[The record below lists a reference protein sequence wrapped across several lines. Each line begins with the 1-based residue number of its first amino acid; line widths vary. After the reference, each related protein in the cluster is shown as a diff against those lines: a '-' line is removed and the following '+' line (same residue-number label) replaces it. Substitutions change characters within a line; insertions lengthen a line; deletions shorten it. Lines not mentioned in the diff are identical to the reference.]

1 MVNMKTG
8 ADYLADELYAHG
20 VRTVFVFTGGAI
32 AAIIDSAQR
41 RGIKVIPY
49 DHELDASYA
58 AEGYVR
64 ANSMPTAVMVTSGPG
79 ATNTISGM
87 AGSWFDSIPVLFI
100 SGQVKSFEKTNF
112 DLYLQRGFQ
121 EVDFIKSAGQFT
133 KYSSTVDHASQIIPS
148 IREAFK
154 AMVSGRP
161 GPAVLDITMDAQMD
175 AIEMIEAEPQNF
187 ASFGES
193 LSKGILFNNNS
204 NSCEKD
210 FENLLNQIN
219 ESKNPVILVG
229 GGAQWLP
236 EGLFEKIASRLNI
249 KIITTYAGVNSI
261 QQENPLYDGMIGPF
275 GHREANKT
283 LLEASDLFILGARIP
298 HRALPVLS
306 ESSSQK
312 FQSVRKW
319 VLTVDPSEF
328 INHKIGPLEKIY
340 FGLLYDFLKYVES
353 KTSDDNSAPQILYSA
368 ENIIPEGMFASD
380 PTTKNKRPKTENI
393 YTVDGLIN
401 SLNNALP
408 NNSDVF
414 VDVGQNAVALALGLK
429 RNRGERLFSSWAN
442 SPMGYSLPA
451 ALGAA
456 VEKNERP
463 SICVIGDG
471 GIRTALS
478 SFPNLRAM
486 IGKVKV
492 ILWDNKGYQTIVDHS
507 LRFQQSGNPVN
518 IDSGLN
524 YFPLKEVL
532 IASDIRVMEASGEL
546 EVDMK
551 SFFDSDEH
559 DILIIHIDESI
570 RMSAN
575 PVV

>member
-1 MVNMKTG
+1 MKTG

-32 AAIIDSAQR
+32 AAIIDSAQK
-41 RGIKVIPY
+41 RGINVIPY

-112 DLYLQRGFQ
+112 ELYLQRGFQ

-133 KYSSTVDHASQIIPS
+133 KYSSTVDHPSQIVPS

-154 AMVSGRP
+154 AMISGRP

-175 AIEMIEAEPQNF
+175 AIEMIEAEQQNF
-187 ASFGES
+187 PSFGES
-193 LSKGILFNNNS
+193 LSKGLLPNNNPNS
-204 NSCEKD
+204 NEKN
-210 FENLLNQIN
+210 FETLLNQMN
-219 ESKNPVILVG
+219 KSKNPVILVG

-236 EGLFEKIASRLNI
+236 KGLFEKIANKLNI
-249 KIITTYAGVNSI
+249 KIISTYAGINAI
-261 QQENPLYDGMIGPF
+261 QQEHSLYEGMIGPF
-275 GHREANKT
+275 GHPKANKT

-298 HRALPVLS
+298 HRAFPVLS
-306 ESSSQK
+306 ESSRQK

-340 FGLLYDFLKYVES
+340 LGLLYDFCQYVES
-353 KTSDDNSAPQILYSA
+353 KIPDTNSAPQILHS
-368 ENIIPEGMFASD
+368 EKNILPEGMFAAES
-380 PTTKNKRPKTENI
+380 TAQNKGSQVENT

-401 SLNNALP
+401 SLNDALP
-408 NNSDVF
+408 NNSDIF

-429 RNRGERLFSSWAN
+429 RNRGENLFSSWAN

-456 VEKNERP
+456 LEKNERP

-478 SFPNLRAM
+478 SFPNLRGM
-486 IGKVKV
+486 IGKIKV
-492 ILWDNKGYQTIVDHS
+492 ILWDNKGYQTIADHS
-507 LRFQQSGNPVN
+507 LKFKQFNNPVTV
-518 IDSGLN
+518 DSGLN
-524 YFPLKEVL
+524 YFPLKNVL

-551 SFFDSDEH
+551 LFFDNDDY
-559 DILIIHIDESI
+559 DILIVPVDESI

-575 PVV
+575 PVI

>member
-1 MVNMKTG
+1 MKTG

-32 AAIIDSAQR
+32 AAIIDSAQK

-49 DHELDASYA
+49 DHELDAAYA

-112 DLYLQRGFQ
+112 ELYLQRGFQ
-121 EVDFIKSAGQFT
+121 EVDFIKSSGQFT
-133 KYSSTVDHASQIIPS
+133 KYSRTVDHSSQIIPS

-154 AMVSGRP
+154 AMMSGRP
-161 GPAVLDITMDAQMD
+161 GPAVLDITMDAQM
-175 AIEMIEAEPQNF
+175 ETVENIEAQQQNLP
-187 ASFGES
+187 SFEES
-193 LSKGILFNNNS
+193 LSTGLLPDKNLDSNN
-204 NSCEKD
+204 KD
-210 FENLLNQIN
+210 FESLFNQMN

-236 EGLFEKIASRLNI
+236 KGLFESIVSKLNI
-249 KIITTYAGVNSI
+249 KIISTYAGINSI
-261 QQENPLYDGMIGPF
+261 QQENSLYEGMIGPF
-275 GHREANKT
+275 GHPKANKA

-319 VLTVDPSEF
+319 ALTVDPSEF

-340 FGLLYDFLKYVES
+340 LGLLYDFCKYVES
-353 KTSDDNSAPQILYSA
+353 KMSDTDSTPKILHIEDNIL
-368 ENIIPEGMFASD
+368 PEGMFSVESSS
-380 PTTKNKRPKTENI
+380 KNKDSKTENT
-393 YTVDGLIN
+393 YSVDGLIN
-401 SLNNALP
+401 SLNNTLP
-408 NNSDVF
+408 DNSDVF

-429 RNRGERLFSSWAN
+429 RNRGEKLFSSWAN

-456 VEKNERP
+456 LEENERP

-507 LRFQQSGNPVN
+507 LKFQQTGNPVN
-518 IDSGLN
+518 IDTGLN

-532 IASDIRVMEASGEL
+532 IASDVRVMEAKGEL

-551 SFFDSDEH
+551 SFFDGDKH
-559 DILIIHIDESI
+559 DILIVPIDESI

-575 PVV
+575 SVI

>member
-1 MVNMKTG
+1 MKTG

-32 AAIIDSAQR
+32 AAIIDSAQK

-49 DHELDASYA
+49 DHELDAAYA

-112 DLYLQRGFQ
+112 ELYLQRGFQ
-121 EVDFIKSAGQFT
+121 EVDFIKSSGQFT
-133 KYSSTVDHASQIIPS
+133 KYSRTVDHSSQIIPS

-154 AMVSGRP
+154 AMMSGRP
-161 GPAVLDITMDAQMD
+161 GPAVLDITMDAQM
-175 AIEMIEAEPQNF
+175 ETVENIEAQQQNLP
-187 ASFGES
+187 SFEES
-193 LSKGILFNNNS
+193 LSTGLLPDKNLDSNN
-204 NSCEKD
+204 KD
-210 FENLLNQIN
+210 FESLFNQMN

-236 EGLFEKIASRLNI
+236 KGLFESIVSKLNI
-249 KIITTYAGVNSI
+249 KIISTYAGINSI
-261 QQENPLYDGMIGPF
+261 QQENSLYEGMIGPF
-275 GHREANKT
+275 GHPKANKA

-319 VLTVDPSEF
+319 ALTVDPSEF

-340 FGLLYDFLKYVES
+340 LGLLYDFCKYVES
-353 KTSDDNSAPQILYSA
+353 KISDTDSAPKILHI
-368 ENIIPEGMFASD
+368 EGNILPEGMFSAESSS
-380 PTTKNKRPKTENI
+380 KNKDSKTENT
-393 YTVDGLIN
+393 YSVDGLIN
-401 SLNNALP
+401 SLNNTLP
-408 NNSDVF
+408 DNSDVF

-429 RNRGERLFSSWAN
+429 RNRGEKLFSSWAN

-456 VEKNERP
+456 LEENERP

-507 LRFQQSGNPVN
+507 LKFQQTGNPVN
-518 IDSGLN
+518 IDTGLN

-532 IASDIRVMEASGEL
+532 IASDVRVMEAKGEL

-551 SFFDSDEH
+551 SFFDGDKH
-559 DILIIHIDESI
+559 DILIVPIDESI

-575 PVV
+575 SVI

>member
-1 MVNMKTG
+1 MKTG

-32 AAIIDSAQR
+32 AAIIDSAQK

-112 DLYLQRGFQ
+112 ELYLQRGFQ
-121 EVDFIKSAGQFT
+121 EVDFIKSSEQFT
-133 KYSSTVDHASQIIPS
+133 KYSNTVDHSSQIVPS
-148 IREAFK
+148 IREAFR
-154 AMVSGRP
+154 AMMSGRP
-161 GPAVLDITMDAQMD
+161 GPAVLDITMDAQMETLE
-175 AIEMIEAEPQNF
+175 ITEHEPENLPLF
-187 ASFGES
+187 NES
-193 LSKGILFNNNS
+193 LSRGLLLNS
-204 NSCEKD
+204 NSASNQKD
-210 FENLLNQIN
+210 FESLLNQMK

-249 KIITTYAGVNSI
+249 KVISTYAGINSI
-261 QQENPLYDGMIGPF
+261 QQENSLYHGMIGPF
-275 GHREANKT
+275 GHPEANET
-283 LLEASDLFILGARIP
+283 LLGASDLFILGARIP
-298 HRALPVLS
+298 HRAFPILS
-306 ESSSQK
+306 EASSEK
-312 FQSVRKW
+312 FKSVRKW
-319 VLTVDPSEF
+319 ALTVDPGEF

-340 FGLLYDFLKYVES
+340 SGLLYDFCKYVES
-353 KTSDDNSAPQILYSA
+353 AITNADSSPQILHTE
-368 ENIIPEGMFASD
+368 ENKLPDGMFAAESNS
-380 PTTKNKRPKTENI
+380 KNKDPQIDNI
-393 YTVDGLIN
+393 YTVDNLIN
-401 SLNNALP
+401 SLNNTLP
-408 NNSDVF
+408 DKSDIF

-451 ALGAA
+451 ALGASL
-456 VEKNERP
+456 ENNERP

-492 ILWDNKGYQTIVDHS
+492 VLWDNKGYQTIVDHS
-507 LRFQQSGNPVN
+507 LKFQQLGNPVN
-518 IDSGLN
+518 FDTGLN

-532 IASDIRVMEASGEL
+532 TASDVRVKEASGKL
-546 EVDMK
+546 EVDMQ
-551 SFFDSDEH
+551 SFFNNDQH
-559 DILIIHIDESI
+559 DVLIVPIDESI

-575 PVV
+575 PAI

>member
-1 MVNMKTG
+1 MNMKTG

-32 AAIIDSAQR
+32 AAIIDSAQK

-79 ATNTISGM
+79 ATNTISGI

-121 EVDFIKSAGQFT
+121 EVDFIKSSGQFT
-133 KYSSTVDHASQIIPS
+133 KYSSTVDHSSQIIPS

-175 AIEMIEAEPQNF
+175 AVDKVHTKPQDF
-187 ASFGES
+187 YSFEES
-193 LSKGILFNNNS
+193 LCRGLLHNTNPSS
-204 NSCEKD
+204 SDAD
-210 FENLLNQIN
+210 FESLLNQMN

-236 EGLFEKIASRLNI
+236 KGLFEKIASILNI
-249 KIITTYAGVNSI
+249 KIISTYAGVNSI
-261 QQENPLYDGMIGPF
+261 QQENSLYNGMIGPF
-275 GHREANKT
+275 GHPKANKT

-298 HRALPVLS
+298 TRAFPILS
-306 ESSSQK
+306 ESSSKK

-319 VLTVDPSEF
+319 ALTVDPSEF

-340 FGLLYDFLKYVES
+340 LGLLYDFCKYVES
-353 KTSDDNSAPQILYSA
+353 KMSYTNSTPQILHA
-368 ENIIPEGMFASD
+368 KDNILPEGMFAAK
-380 PTTKNKRPKTENI
+380 TTSKNKSSKIENT
-393 YTVDGLIN
+393 YTVDGLID
-401 SLNNALP
+401 SLNNTLP
-408 NNSDVF
+408 DNSDVF

-456 VEKNERP
+456 LEENERP

-486 IGKVKV
+486 IGKAKI
-492 ILWDNKGYQTIVDHS
+492 ILWDNRGYQTIVDHS
-507 LRFQQSGNPVN
+507 LKFQQHGNPVN
-518 IDSGLN
+518 IDTGLN

-546 EVDMK
+546 EVDMQ
-551 SFFDSDEH
+551 SFFDSDKH
-559 DILIIHIDESI
+559 DILIVSIDESI

-575 PVV
+575 PAI

>member
-1 MVNMKTG
+1 MDMKTG

-41 RGIKVIPY
+41 RGIKVIPF

-112 DLYLQRGFQ
+112 ELYLQRGFQ
-121 EVDFIKSAGQFT
+121 EVDFVKSSVQFT
-133 KYSSTVDHASQIIPS
+133 KYSSTIDHSSQIVPS

-154 AMVSGRP
+154 AMISGRP
-161 GPAVLDITMDAQMD
+161 GPAVLDITMDAQMEVLSN
-175 AIEMIEAEPQNF
+175 IETKQQNTP
-187 ASFGES
+187 SFGEC
-193 LSKGILFNNNS
+193 LSKGFLTNKNPIS
-204 NSCEKD
+204 YEKD
-210 FENLLNQIN
+210 FECLLNHIN

-236 EGLFEKIASRLNI
+236 KGLFEKIVSKLNV
-249 KIITTYAGVNSI
+249 KIISTYTGVNSI
-261 QQENPLYDGMIGPF
+261 QQENSLYNGMIGPF
-275 GHREANKT
+275 GHPKANKT
-283 LLEASDLFILGARIP
+283 LLEATDLFILGARIP
-298 HRALPVLS
+298 HRAFPGLS
-306 ESSSQK
+306 ETSSQK

-319 VLTVDPSEF
+319 VLTMDPSEF
-328 INHKIGPLEKIY
+328 INHKIGPIEKIY
-340 FGLLYDFLKYVES
+340 LGLLYDFCKYVES
-353 KTSDDNSAPQILYSA
+353 KMPDTNSAPQILYSA
-368 ENIIPEGMFASD
+368 ANILPEGMFSAES
-380 PTTKNKRPKTENI
+380 TTKNKGSQIENT

-401 SLNNALP
+401 SLNYALP
-408 NNSDVF
+408 NNSDIF
-414 VDVGQNAVALALGLK
+414 VDVGQNAVALVLGLK

-456 VEKNERP
+456 LEKNERP

-507 LRFQQSGNPVN
+507 LKFQQHKNPVD
-518 IDSGLN
+518 IDTGLN
-524 YFPLKEVL
+524 YFPMKKVL

-551 SFFDSDEH
+551 SFFDSDKY
-559 DILIIHIDESI
+559 DVLIVPIDESI

-575 PVV
+575 PVI

>member
-1 MVNMKTG
+1 MKTG

-32 AAIIDSAQR
+32 AAIIDSAKK

-49 DHELDASYA
+49 DHELDAAYA

-112 DLYLQRGFQ
+112 ELYLQRGFQ
-121 EVDFIKSAGQFT
+121 EVDFIKSSGQFT
-133 KYSSTVDHASQIIPS
+133 KYSSTVDHSSQIIPS
-148 IREAFK
+148 IRGAFK
-154 AMVSGRP
+154 AMMSGRP
-161 GPAVLDITMDAQMD
+161 GPAVLDITMDAQMETVENIG
-175 AIEMIEAEPQNF
+175 AHQQNLP
-187 ASFGES
+187 SFDES
-193 LSKGILFNNNS
+193 LSTGLLPNNILGS
-204 NSCEKD
+204 NKKD
-210 FENLLNQIN
+210 FENLLNQMN
-219 ESKNPVILVG
+219 ESENPVILVG

-236 EGLFEKIASRLNI
+236 KGLFEKIASKLNI
-249 KIITTYAGVNSI
+249 KIISTYAGINSI
-261 QQENPLYDGMIGPF
+261 QQENSLYEGMIGPF
-275 GHREANKT
+275 GHPKANKT

-306 ESSSQK
+306 KSSSQK

-319 VLTVDPSEF
+319 ALTVDPSEF

-340 FGLLYDFLKYVES
+340 LGLLYDFCKYVES
-353 KTSDDNSAPQILYSA
+353 KMPDSDPTPQILHVA
-368 ENIIPEGMFASD
+368 ENILPEGMFAAES
-380 PTTKNKRPKTENI
+380 TSKNKNSKIENT
-393 YTVDGLIN
+393 YSVDSLIN
-401 SLNNALP
+401 SLNNTLP
-408 NNSDVF
+408 DNSDVF

-456 VEKNERP
+456 LEENERP

-478 SFPNLRAM
+478 SFPNLRSM

-507 LRFQQSGNPVN
+507 LKFQQIGNPVN
-518 IDSGLN
+518 IDTGLN

-532 IASDIRVMEASGEL
+532 IASDIRVIEATGEL

-551 SFFDSDEH
+551 SFFDSDKH
-559 DILIIHIDESI
+559 DVLIVSIDESI

-575 PVV
+575 SII

>member
-1 MVNMKTG
+1 
-8 ADYLADELYAHG
+8 
-20 VRTVFVFTGGAI
+20 
-32 AAIIDSAQR
+32 
-41 RGIKVIPY
+41 
-49 DHELDASYA
+49 
-58 AEGYVR
+58 
-64 ANSMPTAVMVTSGPG
+64 MPTAVMVTSGPG

-112 DLYLQRGFQ
+112 ELYLQRGFQ
-121 EVDFIKSAGQFT
+121 EVDFIKPSGQFT
-133 KYSSTVDHASQIIPS
+133 KYSRTVDHSSQIIPS

-154 AMVSGRP
+154 AMMLGRP
-161 GPAVLDITMDAQMD
+161 GPAVLDITMDAQM
-175 AIEMIEAEPQNF
+175 ETVENIEAQQQNLP
-187 ASFGES
+187 SFEES
-193 LSKGILFNNNS
+193 LSTGLLPDKTFDSNNMDFESLFN
-204 NSCEKD
+204 
-210 FENLLNQIN
+210 QMN

-236 EGLFEKIASRLNI
+236 KGLFERIVSKLNI
-249 KIITTYAGVNSI
+249 KTISTYAGINSI
-261 QQENPLYDGMIGPF
+261 QQENSLYEGMIGPF
-275 GHREANKT
+275 GHPKANKA

-306 ESSSQK
+306 ESSSLK

-319 VLTVDPSEF
+319 ALTVDPSEF
-328 INHKIGPLEKIY
+328 INHKIGPIEKIY
-340 FGLLYDFLKYVES
+340 LGLLYDFCKYVES
-353 KTSDDNSAPQILYSA
+353 KMSDTDSTPKILHIEDNIL
-368 ENIIPEGMFASD
+368 PEGMFSAESSS
-380 PTTKNKRPKTENI
+380 KNKDSKTENT
-393 YTVDGLIN
+393 YSVDGLIN
-401 SLNNALP
+401 SLNNTLP
-408 NNSDVF
+408 DNSDVF

-429 RNRGERLFSSWAN
+429 RNRGEKLFSSWAN

-456 VEKNERP
+456 LEENERP

-507 LRFQQSGNPVN
+507 LKFQQTGNPVN
-518 IDSGLN
+518 IDTGLN

-532 IASDIRVMEASGEL
+532 IASDVRVMAATGEL

-551 SFFDSDEH
+551 SFFDSDKH
-559 DILIIHIDESI
+559 DILIVPIDESI

-575 PVV
+575 SVI

>member
-1 MVNMKTG
+1 MKTG

-32 AAIIDSAQR
+32 AAIIDSAQK

-49 DHELDASYA
+49 DHELDAAYA

-100 SGQVKSFEKTNF
+100 SGQVRSFEKTNF
-112 DLYLQRGFQ
+112 ELYLQRGFQ
-121 EVDFIKSAGQFT
+121 EVDFIKSSGQFT
-133 KYSSTVDHASQIIPS
+133 KYSSTVDHSSQIIPS

-154 AMVSGRP
+154 AMISGRP

-175 AIEMIEAEPQNF
+175 TMEKNDVHSQNSP
-187 ASFGES
+187 SFSES
-193 LSKGILFNNNS
+193 LNKGLLSVNNS
-204 NSCEKD
+204 ESSEKD
-210 FENLLNQIN
+210 FESLLKQMN

-236 EGLFEKIASRLNI
+236 KGLFENIASKLNI
-249 KIITTYAGVNSI
+249 KIISTYAGVNAI
-261 QQENPLYDGMIGPF
+261 QQENSLYDGMIGPF
-275 GHREANKT
+275 GHPQANKT

-298 HRALPVLS
+298 HRAFPVLS
-306 ESSSQK
+306 ESSGQK

-328 INHKIGPLEKIY
+328 INHKIGPIENIY
-340 FGLLYDFLKYVES
+340 LGLLYDFCQYVEE
-353 KTSDDNSAPQILYSA
+353 KIPNSDSVPQIIHSVD
-368 ENIIPEGMFASD
+368 NILPEGMFATDS
-380 PTTKNKRPKTENI
+380 TTKNKNSQTENT
-393 YTVDGLIN
+393 YTVNDLIN
-401 SLNNALP
+401 SLNTSLP
-408 NNSDVF
+408 GNSDIF

-429 RNRGERLFSSWAN
+429 RNKGEKLFSSWAN

-456 VEKNERP
+456 LEGNQRP

-486 IGKVKV
+486 IGKVKI
-492 ILWDNKGYQTIVDHS
+492 ILWDNQGYQTIVDHS
-507 LRFQQSGNPVN
+507 LKFKQFNNPVTV
-518 IDSGLN
+518 DSGLN
-524 YFPLKEVL
+524 YFPLKNVL

-551 SFFDSDEH
+551 FFFDNEDY
-559 DILIIHIDESI
+559 DILIVPIDESI

-575 PVV
+575 PVI

>member
-1 MVNMKTG
+1 MKTG

-32 AAIIDSAQR
+32 AAIIDSAQK

-49 DHELDASYA
+49 DHELDAAYA

-112 DLYLQRGFQ
+112 ELYLQRGFQ
-121 EVDFIKSAGQFT
+121 EVDFIKSSGQFT
-133 KYSSTVDHASQIIPS
+133 KYSRTVDHSSQIIPS

-154 AMVSGRP
+154 AMMSGRP
-161 GPAVLDITMDAQMD
+161 GPAVLDITMDAQM
-175 AIEMIEAEPQNF
+175 ETVENIEAQQQNLP
-187 ASFGES
+187 SFEES
-193 LSKGILFNNNS
+193 LSTGLLPDKNLDSNN
-204 NSCEKD
+204 KD
-210 FENLLNQIN
+210 FESLFNQMN

-236 EGLFEKIASRLNI
+236 KGLFEKAVSKLNI
-249 KIITTYAGVNSI
+249 KIISTYAGINSI
-261 QQENPLYDGMIGPF
+261 QQENSLYEGMIGPF
-275 GHREANKT
+275 GHPKANKA

-306 ESSSQK
+306 ESSSLK

-319 VLTVDPSEF
+319 ALTVDPGEF

-340 FGLLYDFLKYVES
+340 LGLLYDFCKYVES
-353 KTSDDNSAPQILYSA
+353 KMSDTDSTPKILHIEDNIL
-368 ENIIPEGMFASD
+368 PEGMFSAESSS
-380 PTTKNKRPKTENI
+380 KNKDSKTENT
-393 YTVDGLIN
+393 YSVDGLIN
-401 SLNNALP
+401 SLNNTLP
-408 NNSDVF
+408 DNSDVF

-429 RNRGERLFSSWAN
+429 RNRGEKLFSSWAN

-456 VEKNERP
+456 LEENERP

-478 SFPNLRAM
+478 SFPSLRAM

-507 LRFQQSGNPVN
+507 LKFQQTGNPVN
-518 IDSGLN
+518 IDTGLN

-532 IASDIRVMEASGEL
+532 IASDVRVMEATGEL

-551 SFFDSDEH
+551 SFFDSNKH
-559 DILIIHIDESI
+559 DILIVPIDESI

-575 PVV
+575 SVI